1 MNSEHL
7 STYMVRAVPTYHGT
21 GGTYL
26 GTMVQAVPTYYATGG
41 AYLLWYSWSLLTMLQ
56 VHEWRTS
63 LLTMVQV
70 APTYYAQLVL
80 TYYGTGGPLTMLQLV
95 LAFYATGGA
104 IEAVYMLPRT
114 ALIDAQVSFAKAR
127 TQRIQHTWSAIPKK
141 LRLQQDQNLLAR
153 TVHSQLLCHFNWTAQ
168 QLPLLELDMSNPVEP
183 FRRVP

>member
-1 MNSEHL
+1 
-7 STYMVRAVPTYHGT
+7 
-21 GGTYL
+21 
-26 GTMVQAVPTYYATGG
+26 MVQAVPTYYATVG